1 MAFDQVNKSE
11 ASFTKKNLSRGYL
24 RDRMQTAAGLISS
37 GPALSCPGDCDSIE
51 GGGIIITRCVS
62 QRMYDMQVEVK
73 EVGSIP
79 DIRAAIWST
88 SSPARA
94 S

>member
-1 MAFDQVNKSE
+1 
-11 ASFTKKNLSRGYL
+11 
-24 RDRMQTAAGLISS
+24 MQKATGLISS

-51 GGGIIITRCVS
+51 GGGIITTRCVS
-62 QRMYDMQVEVK
+62 QRMYDLQVEVK
-73 EVGSIP
+73 GVGGIP